1 MCEARLVSSRSLIPS
16 WVETF
21 EDLQSASTVEELW
34 AVLLE
39 WHGIRGS
46 SVWEEPYVMF
56 MRFHRHDSTNADMTA
71 ALLCTD
77 YRWRKAAHHLIAR
90 LADSGVLDS
99 ERLDELSDWFSG
111 EAFEISLETVGGGH
125 GDRASS
131 TVRRPIWPPL
141 RRWAATHEVARRPER
156 WRDLIDASTLLP
168 SRDAAATV
176 AGVMAAADHIASD
189 QHAELADVGLNHGSG
204 AVRLAA
210 LPILAATSGTDVAI
224 DVARRDPSAKVR
236 AWKPIP
242 SGSERSRS
250 AGRSSPDAAESS
262 TDTSAGQPSLFDV

>member
-1 MCEARLVSSRSLIPS
+1 MSSRSLIPS
-16 WVETF
+16 WAETF
-21 EDLQSASTVEELW
+21 ADLQSASTVEELW

-46 SVWEEPYVMF
+46 SVWEEPYLLF

-77 YRWRKAAHHLIAR
+77 HRWRNAAHHLIAR

-99 ERLDELSDWFSG
+99 EQRDELADWFSG
-111 EAFEISLETVGGGH
+111 EAFEISLETSGAGH
-125 GDRASS
+125 RNRAS

-141 RRWAATHEVARRPER
+141 RRWAAEHEVARRPER
-156 WRDLIDASTLLP
+156 WRDVIDASTVLP

-176 AGVMAAADHIASD
+176 AGVMAAADHIPAD
-189 QHAELADVGLNHGSG
+189 QHAALAEMGVNHGSG
-204 AVRLAA
+204 VVRLAA
-210 LPILAATSGTDVAI
+210 LPVLAATSGTEVAMS
-224 DVARRDPSAKVR
+224 VARRDPSAKVR

-242 SGSERSRS
+242 SDSERSPS
-250 AGRSSPDAAESS
+250 GGRPSSDAAERS
-262 TDTSAGQPSLFDV
+262 TDTSSGQPSLFDL